1 MVYVCDR
8 CHSEFQ
14 NKTKYINHLLRKR
27 PCMSMY
33 SNESSK
39 TILEKLQ
46 QNYLDKPHVCP
57 QCDARF
63 AHMPNLYRH
72 RQRQHKDVVDATSN
86 MTNSNNGNQEVTHS
100 HNTSN
105 SHNMTNCPIS
115 VTNNISININ
125 PLGHEDLHH
134 IENDHEFLTKCL
146 RNVLADG
153 IPNLLEKIYMDP
165 CVPENHNIKLQRTKP
180 PGVMMVYTKSND
192 GETSNW
198 VNMDLHSTLDTMIE
212 KGSNILIK
220 HNNQVFRITK
230 DNDSFDMRTTNISN
244 VRRKKK
250 GVYGKIRNGVLCKV
264 KNDVNASNVSPN
276 PHD

>member
-1 MVYVCDR
+1 
-8 CHSEFQ
+8 
-14 NKTKYINHLLRKR
+14 
-27 PCMSMY
+27 
-33 SNESSK
+33 
-39 TILEKLQ
+39 
-46 QNYLDKPHVCP
+46 
-57 QCDARF
+57 
-63 AHMPNLYRH
+63 
-72 RQRQHKDVVDATSN
+72 
-86 MTNSNNGNQEVTHS
+86 
-100 HNTSN
+100 
-105 SHNMTNCPIS
+105 
-115 VTNNISININ
+115 
-125 PLGHEDLHH
+125 
-134 IENDHEFLTKCL
+134 
-146 RNVLADG
+146 
-153 IPNLLEKIYMDP
+153 MDP

-264 KNDVNASNVSPN
+264 ILRQ
-276 PHD
+276 H